1 MLFEI
6 VAFCASILL
15 VIYAFNKYSRKKCT
29 APGPPHGLPILGNLL
44 QVFDKQVFLK
54 LCDWQKEF
62 GDVYKLNLFTEE
74 VVVVNGDAIYD
85 VLVTSGDDYGGRVQ
99 AARNKIYSNGFRSIG
114 FRHPD
119 KEWKTMRRIAQK
131 GLKQY
136 GEGVANIERI
146 SMEEIRECL
155 DKFDKTEPFDP
166 YDAINDMVIGIIII
180 VSMGVKLGA
189 DDPLHQKIKRAEKLF
204 PLAFGVDLSYLDVVP
219 WLRNLPNKATK
230 VFNDAIEAAR
240 EMESEI
246 FQRSM
251 SNVEKSKIDGVFD
264 AINSNNEY
272 LDKSFIKGMTNDIT
286 IAGTMTTTAQ
296 IKSMIAL
303 TVDYPKVQQK
313 LQDEIE
319 TVLGQRLPTY
329 EDRRSMPYMEAFIL
343 ESMRYMSEAAVAIPH
358 ETLKDVTM
366 RGYFI
371 PKGTQIW
378 PNLYGLHH
386 DERFF
391 PDPYAFKPERFL
403 DSKGEVIPA
412 DERKYL
418 MPFGAGKRVCIGE
431 QLARIRMFLFMT
443 TLLQRYTLCPEREG
457 CPPNYDSRKSVLGIV
472 MQMHPYKIKTVK
484 R

>member
-1 MLFEI
+1 MLFELF
-6 VAFCASILL
+6 AFCASILL
-15 VIYAFNKYSRKKCT
+15 VIFVFNRYSRKKCT

-99 AARNKIYSNGFRSIG
+99 AARSKMYSNDFRSIT
-114 FRHPD
+114 FRQPD
-119 KEWKTMRRIAQK
+119 KEWKAMRRIAQK
-131 GLKQY
+131 CLKQY

-155 DKFDKTEPFDP
+155 DKFDKTEAFDP
-166 YDAINDMVIGIIII
+166 YHAINDMVIGIIII
-180 VSMGVKLGA
+180 ISTGLKLSA

-204 PLAFGVDLSYLDVVP
+204 PFAFGVDTSYLDVVP

-230 VFNDAIEAAR
+230 VFNDAMDAAR
-240 EMESEI
+240 QMESEI
-246 FQRSM
+246 FQRST
-251 SNVEKSKIDGVFD
+251 SNVEKSGIAGVFD
-264 AINSNNEY
+264 AINSNGES
-272 LDKSFIKGMTNDIT
+272 LDKSFLKGMSNDIT
-286 IAGTMTTTAQ
+286 IGGTMTTTTQ

-329 EDRRSMPYMEAFIL
+329 EDRRSMPYMEAFML
-343 ESMRYMSEAAVAIPH
+343 EGLRYMSEAALAVPH
-358 ETLKDVTM
+358 ETLKDVTL
-366 RGYFI
+366 RGNFI

-391 PDPYAFKPERFL
+391 PDPYTFKPERFL
-403 DSKGEVIPA
+403 DSKGELIPA
-412 DERKYL
+412 DERKFF
-418 MPFGAGKRVCIGE
+418 MPFGGGKRVCIGE
-431 QLARIRMFLFMT
+431 QLAKIRMFLFMT
-443 TLLQRYTLCPEREG
+443 TLLQRYTLCPERDG
-457 CPPNYDSRKSVLGIV
+457 CPPNYDSRKSVLGLV
-472 MQMHPYKIKTVK
+472 MQMHPYKIKTIK

>member
-1 MLFEI
+1 
-6 VAFCASILL
+6 
-15 VIYAFNKYSRKKCT
+15 
-29 APGPPHGLPILGNLL
+29 
-44 QVFDKQVFLK
+44 
-54 LCDWQKEF
+54 
-62 GDVYKLNLFTEE
+62 
-74 VVVVNGDAIYD
+74 
-85 VLVTSGDDYGGRVQ
+85 LVTSGDDYGGRVQ
-99 AARNKIYSNGFRSIG
+99 GARTRIYSNGFKTIT
-114 FRHPD
+114 FRNPD

-136 GEGVANIERI
+136 GEGIANIERI

-155 DKFDKTEPFDP
+155 DKFDKTEAFDP
-166 YDAINDMVIGIIII
+166 YDAIEDMVIGIIII
-180 VSMGVKLGA
+180 VSMGVKLGV
-189 DDPLHQKIKRAEKLF
+189 DDPLHQKIKLAEKLTPF
-204 PLAFGVDLSYLDVVP
+204 AFAVDTSYLDLVP
-219 WLRNLPNKATK
+219 WLRNIPIEATR
-230 VFNDAIEAAR
+230 VFNDAIDAVR
-240 EMESEI
+240 QMESEI

-251 SNVEKSKIDGVFD
+251 SNLERSNIAGVFD
-264 AINSNNEY
+264 AINSNSEH
-272 LDKSFIKGMTNDIT
+272 LDESFIKGVTNDIT
-286 IAGTMTTTAQ
+286 LAGTVTTTTQ
-296 IKSMIAL
+296 ISSMVAL

-319 TVLGQRLPTY
+319 RVIGQRLPTY

-343 ESMRYMSEAAVAIPH
+343 ESMRYMSEAALSVPH
-358 ETLKDVTM
+358 ATLKDVTL

-391 PDPYAFKPERFL
+391 PDPYTFKPERFL
-403 DSKGEVIPA
+403 DSKGELIPA

-457 CPPNYDSRKSVLGIV
+457 CPPNYDS
-472 MQMHPYKIKTVK
+472 
-484 R
+484 